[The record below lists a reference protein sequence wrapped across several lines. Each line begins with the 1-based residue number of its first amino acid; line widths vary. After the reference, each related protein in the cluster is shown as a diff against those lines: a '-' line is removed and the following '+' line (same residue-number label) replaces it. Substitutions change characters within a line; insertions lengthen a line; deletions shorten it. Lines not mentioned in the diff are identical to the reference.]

1 MDSSIVGW
9 MGGSCTVDPSMPTAD
24 SELVSMVEGS
34 VSWSD
39 ESAGG
44 LNSSDSRISVDRI
57 DNEQY

>member
-1 MDSSIVGW
+1 

-39 ESAGG
+39 ESAGE

-57 DNEQY
+57 DNELSA